1 MSVHGETV
9 LEFMGDK
16 PQKQEWAGYG
26 FYIYVPKGALPPG
39 VAASVTVKVVAGGQL
54 KFPEKRQLISALYW
68 VSSSDKFLKEVTVN
82 IEHCAVIKNEEQCST
97 FKFIVAKCSQE
108 VLPYTFRE
116 RDGVFN
122 PHTQYGA
129 FKLKEFLLI
138 GETAPDD
145 TETHCS
151 ALMFYKKQQVPNS
164 LIADFHFVVVK
175 NLKPFLQVYYKQYM
189 SLMLMMINFLVC
201 RQCVSRMD

>member
-122 PHTQYGA
+122 LLLSHNLTIITCLTPSNTLSTAWRNINTDLHMYIIANKSVHTTVDGKFDY
-129 FKLKEFLLI
+129 
-138 GETAPDD
+138 T
-145 TETHCS
+145 CS
-151 ALMFYKKQQVPNS
+151 VHTWK
-164 LIADFHFVVVK
+164 
-175 NLKPFLQVYYKQYM
+175 
-189 SLMLMMINFLVC
+189 
-201 RQCVSRMD
+201 R